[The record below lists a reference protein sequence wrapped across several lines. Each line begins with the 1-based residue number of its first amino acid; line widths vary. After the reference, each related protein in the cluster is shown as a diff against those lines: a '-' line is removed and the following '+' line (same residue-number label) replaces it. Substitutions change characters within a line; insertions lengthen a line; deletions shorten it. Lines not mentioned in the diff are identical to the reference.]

1 MYRHE
6 PEPEPTGPSTLLDKL
21 PAHVLRDV
29 FGFLSAGDVARAAC
43 ACKTFKQVAR
53 SESLWRKL
61 LSEKLGSQASIVLP
75 KTLPNER

>member
-1 MYRHE
+1 MIRHE
-6 PEPEPTGPSTLLDKL
+6 PEPEPMGPSMLLEKL

-29 FGFLSAGDVARAAC
+29 FGFMGPGDVARAAC

-75 KTLPNER
+75 KALPNER